1 MPLYAKRGGD
11 VLEALGFANSGGLYT
26 SAQTLYTV
34 DLPPGP
40 LAVGGDL
47 ITNWETIVRE
57 GRTLHVLSRG
67 DVARDRLAASYF
79 WDDVRSRRVAADV
92 CAGGPVDRE
101 LVRDWSSRE
110 THATK
115 FAGFLRLV
123 GH

>member
-1 MPLYAKRGGD
+1 M
-11 VLEALGFANSGGLYT
+11 LEALGFANSGGLYT

-67 DVARDRLAASYF
+67 DVRDRLAAYYF

-92 CAGGPVDRE
+92 CAGGPVEPGTRARLE
-101 LVRDWSSRE
+101 LARITRYEVC
-110 THATK
+110 
-115 FAGFLRLV
+115 
-123 GH
+123 